1 MEMSAKKQ
9 KRCVCVNVIETFTV
23 ENYMVLPDFIL
34 ANMPFSW
41 YQIYVTICNT
51 KVLHNNIY
59 VFLSAKLYMDCLYSW
74 LQYFV
79 LKSLVTRKNLIILRS
94 CNIYIRFPEL
104 PFSCCASSLIMV
116 HFCNDL
122 EVTLGNHGLIRC

>member
-94 CNIYIRFPEL
+94 CNIYQI
-104 PFSCCASSLIMV
+104 S
-116 HFCNDL
+116 
-122 EVTLGNHGLIRC
+122 